1 MADET
6 EETQVQG
13 GPPAAAHDAHNDEI
27 HMPPNSIWPL
37 VTAVG
42 LTMTMLGLIFVW
54 STLLPFIAGLLVMG
68 GGIAMW
74 IKDARTEYTE
84 LH

>member
-1 MADET
+1 MADGADET
-6 EETQVQG
+6 PVET
-13 GPPAAAHDAHNDEI
+13 PPAAPAHAAHDDEI

-42 LTMTMLGLIFVW
+42 LTGTMLGLIFVW
-54 STLLPFIAGLLVMG
+54 TSLLPFILGLLVMG
-68 GGIAMW
+68 AGIFMW
-74 IKDARTEYTE
+74 IKDARTEYSE